1 MSYTPTIQFE
11 LPFKALKGVFMAKY
25 DSKSLRNL
33 AIVGHGGTG
42 KTSLCESMLF
52 VSGKSERLGRVDDAT
67 SVMDFEPEEQKRRGS
82 ISSSANFVEWEKHK
96 INMIDTPGDSN
107 FAYDIKCSMSVV
119 ENAVV
124 VIDAI
129 GGVEFQTQ
137 KVWELADEFK
147 LPRIIF
153 INRLDRE
160 RANFDTAL
168 ESIKNKLKR
177 KATPV
182 CLPIGA
188 EDKFNGIVD
197 LISMKAYLFSDNKGA
212 GKAVDI
218 PAEMKD
224 DVKLM
229 RDSMVEDIAESD
241 DELMNK
247 YLETGELSDEELKA
261 GLKKGVSFGSL
272 IPVICGSALKGIG
285 VSLLL
290 DLAVDAFA
298 SPVDRGPVKGKKPK
312 TDDVEERKPA
322 EDAPFSAIVFKTIA
336 DPYAGRLTLFRVYS
350 GTLNSDTP
358 VYNSTR
364 KITEKF
370 GHVFFLEGKNQ
381 KQADTLI
388 PGDIAGVAKL
398 KETTT
403 GDTLCNEK
411 TPIIFEKV
419 AVPAPI
425 MSFAM
430 EPKSRGDEDKI
441 ATSIHRLTEEDPTI
455 QFTRNVETKE
465 MILSGMGQVHIEV
478 TIEKMKRKFGVEVNL
493 NTPKVP
499 YKETIKG
506 KTNVQGKYKK
516 QSGGRG
522 QFGDCWIDIEP
533 LPRGG
538 GFEFHDKIVGGVIPG
553 QYRPAVEKGIVE
565 AAAKGVIAGYP
576 FVDFKINLTF
586 GSYHTVD
593 SSEMAFK
600 IAGSMAFQKGVM
612 DCQPI
617 LLEPIVN
624 IEIEIPDEY
633 MGDVI
638 GDLNSRRGRVQGMD
652 AKGTNQI
659 IKGQVPLAEILKY
672 APDLRSM
679 TSGRGN
685 FTYTHSHYEEV
696 PAFIAEKIIAAYKKD
711 KEEEE

>member
-1 MSYTPTIQFE
+1 
-11 LPFKALKGVFMAKY
+11 MAKY
-25 DSKSLRNL
+25 ESKSLRNL
-33 AIVGHGGTG
+33 AVVGHGGTG
-42 KTSLCESMLF
+42 KTSLCESFLF
-52 VSGKSERLGRVDDAT
+52 VSGKNERLGRVDDST
-67 SVMDFEPEEQKRRGS
+67 SSMDFEPEEQKRRVS
-82 ISSSANFVEWEKHK
+82 ISSAANFIEWEKHK
-96 INMIDTPGDSN
+96 INIIDTPGDSN

-119 ENAVV
+119 ENAVII
-124 VIDAI
+124 IDAV

-147 LPRIIF
+147 LPRIFF
-153 INRLDRE
+153 INRMDRE
-160 RANFDTAL
+160 RADFTKAL
-168 ESIKNKLKR
+168 ESIKSKFAK
-177 KATPV
+177 KVTPV

-197 LISMKAYLFSDNKGA
+197 LIGFKAYLFGDNNGI

-218 PAEMKD
+218 PAEMMD
-224 DVKLM
+224 EVKSL
-229 RDSMVEDIAESD
+229 RGTMVEDIAEAD

-247 YLETGELSDEELKA
+247 YLEAGELSLEELKT
-261 GLKKGVSFGSL
+261 GLKKGVTSGSL
-272 IPVICGSALKGIG
+272 IPVVCGSAVKGIG
-285 VSLLL
+285 VTLLM
-290 DLAVDAFA
+290 DLIVSSFA
-298 SPVDRGPVKGKKPK
+298 SPTDRGAVKGKKPG
-312 TDDVEERKPA
+312 TDNIEERKPL

-350 GTLNSDTP
+350 GKLTP
-358 VYNSTR
+358 DSSIYNSTK

-370 GHVFFLEGKNQ
+370 GHIFFLEGKNQ
-381 KQADTLI
+381 KQADGLI

-398 KETTT
+398 KETIT
-403 GDTLCNEK
+403 GDTFCNEK
-411 TPIIFEKV
+411 MPIIFNRV
-419 AVPAPI
+419 AVPPPI
-425 MSFAM
+425 MSFAI
-430 EPKSRGDEDKI
+430 EPKTRGDEDKI
-441 ATSIHRLTEEDPTI
+441 ASSIHRLTEEDPTI
-455 QFTRNVETKE
+455 VFSRNVQTKE

-478 TIEKMKRKFGVEVNL
+478 NIEKMKRKFGVEVNL

-533 LPRGG
+533 LPRGT
-538 GFEFHDKIVGGVIPG
+538 GFQFADKIVGGVIPNN
-553 QYRPAVEKGIVE
+553 YRPAVEKGIVE
-565 AAAKGVIAGYP
+565 AAAKGVLAGYP
-576 FVDFKINLTF
+576 VVDFKISLVD

-624 IEIEIPDEY
+624 IDIEIPEEY

-652 AKGTNQI
+652 TNGSNQI

-696 PAFIAEKIIAAYKKD
+696 PAYVAEKIIAESKKE
-711 KEEEE
+711 KEE

>member
-1 MSYTPTIQFE
+1 
-11 LPFKALKGVFMAKY
+11 MAKY
-25 DSKSLRNL
+25 ESKSLRNL
-33 AIVGHGGTG
+33 AVVGHGGTG
-42 KTSLCESMLF
+42 KTSLCESLLF
-52 VSGKSERLGRVDDAT
+52 VSGKSERLGSVDDST
-67 SVMDFEPEEQKRRGS
+67 SCMDFEPEEQKRRVS
-82 ISSSANFVEWEKHK
+82 ISSAANFVEWEKHK
-96 INMIDTPGDSN
+96 INFIDTPGDSN

-119 ENAVV
+119 ENAVIIV
-124 VIDAI
+124 DAV

-137 KVWELADEFK
+137 KVWELTDEFK

-160 RANFDTAL
+160 RANFTTAL
-168 ESIKNKLKR
+168 ESIKSKFK
-177 KATPV
+177 KKVTPV

-197 LISMKAYLFSDNKGA
+197 LIGLKAYLFSDNKGA
-212 GKAVDI
+212 GKVIDI

-224 DVKLM
+224 EVKSL

-247 YLETGELSDEELKA
+247 YLEAGELSDEELKT
-261 GLKKGVSFGSL
+261 GLKKGVSAGSL
-272 IPVICGSALKGIG
+272 IPVVCGSSIKGIG
-285 VSLLL
+285 ISLLL
-290 DLAVDAFA
+290 DLIVSSFA

-312 TDDVEERKPA
+312 TNEVEERQPS

-358 VYNSTR
+358 VYNSSR

-381 KQADTLI
+381 KQEEVLI

-411 TPIIFEKV
+411 SPIIFEKV
-419 AVPAPI
+419 AVPPPI
-425 MSFAM
+425 ISYAM

-441 ATSIHRLTEEDPTI
+441 ASSIHRLTEEDPTI
-455 QFTRNVETKE
+455 VYTRNVETKE

-478 TIEKMKRKFGVEVNL
+478 NIEKMKRKFGVEVNL
-493 NTPKVP
+493 NTPKIP

-538 GFEFHDKIVGGVIPG
+538 GFVFEDKIVGGVIPG

-576 FVDFKINLTF
+576 VVDFKIALTF

-624 IEIEIPDEY
+624 IEIEIPEEY

-652 AKGTNQI
+652 ANGSNQI

-685 FTYTHSHYEEV
+685 FTYTHSRYEEV
-696 PAFIAEKIIAAYKKD
+696 PAYIAEKIIAESKKD
-711 KEEEE
+711 KEE

>member
-1 MSYTPTIQFE
+1 
-11 LPFKALKGVFMAKY
+11 MAKY
-25 DSKSLRNL
+25 ESKSLRNL
-33 AIVGHGGTG
+33 AVAGHGGTG
-42 KTSLCESMLF
+42 KTSLCESFLF

-67 SVMDFEPEEQKRRGS
+67 SCMDFEPEEQKKRIS
-82 ISSSANFVEWEKHK
+82 ISSAANFVEWEKHK
-96 INMIDTPGDSN
+96 INFIDTPGDSN
-107 FAYDIKCSMSVV
+107 FTFDTKCSMSVV
-119 ENAVV
+119 ENAVIV
-124 VIDAI
+124 VDAV

-153 INRLDRE
+153 INRMDKE
-160 RANFDTAL
+160 RAIFKSAM
-168 ESIKNKLKR
+168 ESINTKLKK

-182 CLPIGA
+182 CLPIGS

-197 LISMKAYLFSDNKGA
+197 LIEMKAYLFADNKGA
-212 GKAVDI
+212 GKVIDI
-218 PAEMKD
+218 PADMKEE
-224 DVKLM
+224 VNNL
-229 RDSMVEDIAESD
+229 RGSMVEDIAEAD

-247 YLETGELSDEELKA
+247 YLEAGELSADELKA
-261 GLKKGVSFGSL
+261 GLKKGVSSGSL
-272 IPVICGSALKGIG
+272 IPVMCGSAIKGIG
-285 VSLLL
+285 ISMLM
-290 DLAVDAFA
+290 DLIVNAFA
-298 SPVDRGPVKGKKPK
+298 SPVDRGAKIGKKPG
-312 TDDVEERKPA
+312 TEDIEERQPS

-350 GTLNSDTP
+350 GKLNPDSS
-358 VYNSTR
+358 VYNSTK

-370 GHVFFLEGKNQ
+370 GHIFFLEGKTQ
-381 KQADTLI
+381 TQAEGLI

-398 KETTT
+398 KDTVT
-403 GDTLCNEK
+403 GDTLC
-411 TPIIFEKV
+411 FEKSPV
-419 AVPAPI
+419 IFDKVEIPHPI
-425 MSFAM
+425 MSFAI
-430 EPKSRGDEDKI
+430 EPKTRGDEDKI
-441 ATSIHRLTEEDPTI
+441 ASSIHRLTEEDPTI
-455 QFTRNVETKE
+455 VFSRNVQTKE

-478 TIEKMKRKFGVEVNL
+478 NIEKMKRKFGVEVNL

-499 YKETIKG
+499 YLETIKG

-538 GFEFHDKIVGGVIPG
+538 GFEFKDKIVGGVIPG

-576 FVDFKINLTF
+576 VVDFRINLTF

-612 DCQPI
+612 DCQPV

-624 IEIEIPDEY
+624 IDIEVPDEY

-652 AKGTNQI
+652 SNGTNQV

-685 FTYTHSHYEEV
+685 FTYTESHYEEV
-696 PAFIAEKIIAAYKKD
+696 PAYIAEKIIAESK
-711 KEEEE
+711 KEEE

>member
-1 MSYTPTIQFE
+1 
-11 LPFKALKGVFMAKY
+11 
-25 DSKSLRNL
+25 
-33 AIVGHGGTG
+33 
-42 KTSLCESMLF
+42 
-52 VSGKSERLGRVDDAT
+52 
-67 SVMDFEPEEQKRRGS
+67 MDFEPEEQKRRVS
-82 ISSSANFVEWEKHK
+82 ISSAANFVEWEKHK
-96 INMIDTPGDSN
+96 INFIDTPGDSN
-107 FAYDIKCSMSVV
+107 FAFDIKCSMSVV
-119 ENAVV
+119 ENTV
-124 VIDAI
+124 VIVDAV

-137 KVWELADEFK
+137 KVWELADEFN

-160 RANFDTAL
+160 RANFTTAL
-168 ESIKNKLKR
+168 ESIKSKFK
-177 KATPV
+177 KKVTPV

-197 LISMKAYLFSDNKGA
+197 LIGMKAYLFSDNKGI

-224 DVKLM
+224 EVKSLH
-229 RDSMVEDIAESD
+229 DSLVEDIAEAD

-247 YLETGELSDEELKA
+247 YLEAGELSDEELNT
-261 GLKKGVSFGSL
+261 GLKKGVSSGSL
-272 IPVICGSALKGIG
+272 IPVVCGSSMKGIG
-285 VSLLL
+285 ISLLL
-290 DLAVDAFA
+290 DLIVSSFA

-312 TDDVEERKPA
+312 TDDIEERQPS
-322 EDAPFSAIVFKTIA
+322 EDAPFSAIVFKTVA

-350 GTLNSDTP
+350 GKLNSDTP
-358 VYNSTR
+358 VYNSSR

-370 GHVFFLEGKNQ
+370 GHIFFLEGKNQ
-381 KQADTLI
+381 KQAEVLI

-398 KETTT
+398 KETVT

-411 TPIIFEKV
+411 SPIIFEKV
-419 AVPAPI
+419 AVPPPI
-425 MSFAM
+425 MSYAM
-430 EPKSRGDEDKI
+430 EPKTRGDEDKI
-441 ATSIHRLTEEDPTI
+441 ASSIHRLTEEDPTI
-455 QFTRNVETKE
+455 VFSRNVETKE

-478 TIEKMKRKFGVEVNL
+478 NIEKMKRKFGVEVNL
-493 NTPKVP
+493 NTPKIP

-538 GFEFHDKIVGGVIPG
+538 GFVFEDKIVGGVIPG

-565 AAAKGVIAGYP
+565 AAVKGVIAGYP
-576 FVDFKINLTF
+576 VVDFKIALTF

-624 IEIEIPDEY
+624 IEIEIPEEY

-652 AKGTNQI
+652 ANGSNQI

-696 PAFIAEKIIAAYKKD
+696 PAYIAEKIIAESKKD
-711 KEEEE
+711 KEE

>member
-1 MSYTPTIQFE
+1 
-11 LPFKALKGVFMAKY
+11 MAKY
-25 DSKSLRNL
+25 ESKSLRNL
-33 AIVGHGGTG
+33 AVVGHGGTG
-42 KTSLCESMLF
+42 KTSLCESLLF
-52 VSGKSERLGRVDDAT
+52 VSGKSERLGRVDDST
-67 SVMDFEPEEQKRRGS
+67 SCMDFEPEEQKRRVS
-82 ISSSANFVEWEKHK
+82 ISSAANFVEWEKHK
-96 INMIDTPGDSN
+96 INFIDTPGDSN
-107 FAYDIKCSMSVV
+107 FAFDIKCSMSVV
-119 ENAVV
+119 ENTVII
-124 VIDAI
+124 IDAV

-153 INRLDRE
+153 INRMDRE
-160 RANFDTAL
+160 RSNFTTAL
-168 ESIKNKLKR
+168 ESIKSKFK
-177 KATPV
+177 KKVTPV

-197 LISMKAYLFSDNKGA
+197 LIGMKAYLFSDNKGI

-218 PAEMKD
+218 PEEMMD
-224 DVKLM
+224 EVKSL
-229 RDSMVEDIAESD
+229 RDSMVEDIAEAD

-247 YLETGELSDEELKA
+247 YLEAGELSPEELQA
-261 GLKKGVSFGSL
+261 GLKKGVSSGSL
-272 IPVICGSALKGIG
+272 IPVVCGSSTKGIG
-285 VSLLL
+285 ISLLL
-290 DLAVDAFA
+290 DLIVSSFA
-298 SPVDRGPVKGKKPK
+298 SPVDRGSIKGKKPK
-312 TDDVEERKPA
+312 TDDIEERQPS

-350 GTLNSDTP
+350 GTLKSDTP
-358 VYNSTR
+358 VYNSSR

-381 KQADTLI
+381 KQAEVLI

-411 TPIIFEKV
+411 SPIILEKV
-419 AVPAPI
+419 AVPPPI
-425 MSFAM
+425 ISYAM
-430 EPKSRGDEDKI
+430 EPKTRGDEDKI
-441 ATSIHRLTEEDPTI
+441 ASSIHRLTEEDPTI
-455 QFTRNVETKE
+455 VYTRNIETKE

-478 TIEKMKRKFGVEVNL
+478 NIEKMKRKFGVEVNL
-493 NTPKVP
+493 NTPKIP

-533 LPRGG
+533 QPRGA
-538 GFEFHDKIVGGVIPG
+538 GFLFEDKIVGGVIPG

-565 AAAKGVIAGYP
+565 AAAKGVLAGYP
-576 FVDFKINLTF
+576 VVDFKIALTF

-624 IEIEIPDEY
+624 IEIEVPDEY

-652 AKGTNQI
+652 SNGSNQI

-685 FTYTHSHYEEV
+685 FTYTESHYDEV
-696 PAFIAEKIIAAYKKD
+696 PAYIAEKIIAEFKKD
-711 KEEEE
+711 KEE

>member
-1 MSYTPTIQFE
+1 
-11 LPFKALKGVFMAKY
+11 
-25 DSKSLRNL
+25 
-33 AIVGHGGTG
+33 
-42 KTSLCESMLF
+42 
-52 VSGKSERLGRVDDAT
+52 
-67 SVMDFEPEEQKRRGS
+67 MDFEPEEQKRRVS
-82 ISSSANFVEWEKHK
+82 ISSAANFIEWEKHK
-96 INMIDTPGDSN
+96 INIIDTPGDSN

-119 ENAVV
+119 ENAVII
-124 VIDAI
+124 IDAV

-147 LPRIIF
+147 LPRIVF
-153 INRLDRE
+153 INRMDRE
-160 RANFDTAL
+160 RADFTKAL
-168 ESIKNKLKR
+168 ESIKSKFAK
-177 KATPV
+177 KVTPV

-197 LISMKAYLFSDNKGA
+197 LIGLQAYLFGDNKGT

-218 PAEMKD
+218 PAEMMD
-224 DVKLM
+224 EVKSL
-229 RDSMVEDIAESD
+229 RSTMVEDIAEAD

-247 YLETGELSDEELKA
+247 YLEAGELSPEELKT
-261 GLKKGVSFGSL
+261 GLKKGVTSGSL
-272 IPVICGSALKGIG
+272 IPVACGSAMKGIG
-285 VSLLL
+285 VTLLM
-290 DLAVDAFA
+290 DLIVDSFA
-298 SPVDRGPVKGKKPK
+298 SPIDRGAVKGKKPG
-312 TDDVEERKPA
+312 TDNIEERKPL
-322 EDAPFSAIVFKTIA
+322 EDASFSAIVFKTIA

-350 GTLNSDTP
+350 GKLNPDSSI
-358 VYNSTR
+358 YNSTK

-370 GHVFFLEGKNQ
+370 GHIFFLEGKNQ
-381 KQADTLI
+381 KQTEVLI

-398 KETTT
+398 KETIT

-411 TPIIFEKV
+411 TPIIFNGV
-419 AVPAPI
+419 AVPPPI
-425 MSFAM
+425 MSFAI
-430 EPKSRGDEDKI
+430 EPKTRGDEDKI
-441 ATSIHRLTEEDPTI
+441 ASSIHRLTEEDPTI
-455 QFTRNVETKE
+455 VFSRNVQTKE

-478 TIEKMKRKFGVEVNL
+478 NIEKMKRKFGVEVNL

-538 GFEFHDKIVGGVIPG
+538 GFVFADKIVGGVIPNN
-553 QYRPAVEKGIVE
+553 YRPAVEKGIVE
-565 AAAKGVIAGYP
+565 AAAKGVLAGYP
-576 FVDFKINLTF
+576 VVDFKISLTD

-624 IEIEIPDEY
+624 IDIEIPEEY

-652 AKGTNQI
+652 TNGSNQI

-685 FTYTHSHYEEV
+685 FTYTDSHYEEV
-696 PAFIAEKIIAAYKKD
+696 PAYVAEKIIAESKKE
-711 KEEEE
+711 KEE